1 MANCP
6 FKQSPQL
13 NLPCN
18 ALTKAIYMPI
28 PSQTPLIRAEGLTKS
43 FGDRVLFKDADLRV
57 EPGQLVA
64 LIGPSGAGKSTLLN
78 CLEGIETIDAGTI
91 EIAGQPIA
99 SLTEPELARLRSTE
113 IGTVFQFFHLLPTL
127 TAFENIE
134 LSMLLK
140 RIAPSKR
147 RERVIELMNQLG
159 INHRQDAFPSEL
171 SGGEMQRVAIARAI
185 AHKPSV
191 IFADEP
197 TGNLDSKSGT
207 EALEILTQLC
217 SDIGAGMLMVTHSET
232 AASYCSSKYSL
243 VDGELAPV

>member
-1 MANCP
+1 MP
-6 FKQSPQL
+6 
-13 NLPCN
+13 NL
-18 ALTKAIYMPI
+18 
-28 PSQTPLIRAEGLTKS
+28 SQTPVIQAKGLTKT
-43 FGDRVLFKDADLRV
+43 FGERVLFEGANLRV

-64 LIGPSGAGKSTLLN
+64 LLGPSGAGKSTLLN

-99 SLTEPELARLRSTE
+99 SLTEPELARLRSNQ

-127 TAFENIE
+127 TAFENVE
-134 LSMLLK
+134 LSLLLK
-140 RIAPSKR
+140 RVDPARR
-147 RERVIELMNQLG
+147 RERVNDLMKQLG
-159 INHRQDAFPSEL
+159 LSHRQDAFPSEL

-243 VDGELAPV
+243 KDGKLEYSR